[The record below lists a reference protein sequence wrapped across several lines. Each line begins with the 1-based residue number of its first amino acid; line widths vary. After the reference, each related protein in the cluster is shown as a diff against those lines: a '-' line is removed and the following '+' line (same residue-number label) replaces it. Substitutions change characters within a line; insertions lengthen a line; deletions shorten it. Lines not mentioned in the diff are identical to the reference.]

1 MIKAILVLFLKLPL
15 ALKGL
20 LSTFITLLETTIVRF
35 IDDIGFH
42 VLQPIR
48 AIRFP
53 DVREFLSE
61 NIVTIF
67 LFIILS
73 IIIYLNFK
81 NREEKV

>member
-20 LSTFITLLETTIVRF
+20 LSTFITFLETIVRF

-67 LFIILS
+67 LFIILL

>member
-1 MIKAILVLFLKLPL
+1 MIKAILVLFSKLPL

-20 LSTFITLLETTIVRF
+20 LSIFITFLETIVRF

-67 LFIILS
+67 LFIILL